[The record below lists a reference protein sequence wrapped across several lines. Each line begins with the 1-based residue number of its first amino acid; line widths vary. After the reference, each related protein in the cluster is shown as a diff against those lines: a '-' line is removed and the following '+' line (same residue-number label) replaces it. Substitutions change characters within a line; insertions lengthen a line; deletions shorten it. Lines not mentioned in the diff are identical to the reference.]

1 MSFFSMPRDGSENF
15 GIPRGRRRPIA
26 GAGVSIG
33 CRVSGEHASGESQA
47 AVTDPRL
54 PRGGQRTLAE
64 IAEGLGREQLVEVL
78 VAAADRHEDVE
89 RSVRLVVAR
98 ASGDLREIRA
108 QVDRGLRTRRFLGYR
123 ESMEWA
129 RAARPVVAE
138 LEAAARESP
147 SAELVELLQ
156 RAIGHVVKTM
166 LRADDSSGMIGD
178 VASDLLDAHAV
189 ACDAGVADPVK
200 LARWMV
206 RFRFKE
212 QDFFEPDPVRYR
224 GALGERGVAAYRR
237 AVAEQETGA
246 DAFAARYAR
255 ERLAVLDGKVDRLV
269 ELLGGDLTAP
279 YQFRAVAGAM
289 VELGRD
295 DLALVWIARGVAQ
308 TSGWQL
314 AHLYELACEIHA
326 RRGEPLEVLRNRRA
340 HHQRLPSAS
349 TYARVRDAAEEVDAW
364 PVERAAARAVL
375 GERDRRGLVEAVLG
389 DGDDQ
394 LAWETAMTMP
404 TDEVGRD
411 LWLRL
416 AEVRAGAHPAEALTV
431 YERLVD
437 ETLHTADRRAYAAAV
452 RMLKSARSVAEAAG
466 TSEAFAANV
475 ARLREVHPAG
485 RR

>member
-1 MSFFSMPRDGSENF
+1 M
-15 GIPRGRRRPIA
+15 
-26 GAGVSIG
+26 
-33 CRVSGEHASGESQA
+33 
-47 AVTDPRL
+47 
-54 PRGGQRTLAE
+54 
-64 IAEGLGREQLVEVL
+64 
-78 VAAADRHEDVE
+78 
-89 RSVRLVVAR
+89 
-98 ASGDLREIRA
+98 
-108 QVDRGLRTRRFLGYR
+108 
-123 ESMEWA
+123 
-129 RAARPVVAE
+129 
-138 LEAAARESP
+138 
-147 SAELVELLQ
+147 
-156 RAIGHVVKTM
+156 
-166 LRADDSSGMIGD
+166 
-178 VASDLLDAHAV
+178 
-189 ACDAGVADPVK
+189 
-200 LARWMV
+200 
-206 RFRFKE
+206 
-212 QDFFEPDPVRYR
+212 
-224 GALGERGVAAYRR
+224 
-237 AVAEQETGA
+237 
-246 DAFAARYAR
+246 
-255 ERLAVLDGKVDRLV
+255 LDGKVDRLV

-475 ARLREVHPAG
+475 ARLREVHRRRPSLIAMLDKAG
-485 RR
+485 MT